1 MGVNNS
7 SSFGASQPRI
17 MERNNRKK
25 AIEHHRAST
34 MIKVGI
40 LQPMVYSKSF
50 KDILES
56 NGKLDFQD
64 CIGGIDEGV
73 SKDDGEDIIET
84 LNSNDIYEYFE
95 QIPSNPCRELKRF
108 ITGDQNDTTAH
119 NGDMMVTL
127 RDRVRSVMNEANE
140 KRKHLRSIVKL
151 KEREVKEEFNNQ
163 PFLRRQF
170 SGMSARNRDKMELY
184 RRIMEENPNLDPL
197 EIERQ
202 IICKQLQQYA
212 VHLQQ
217 QSPDLVIYVA
227 KEEYSKALNRSS
239 NNRTG
244 NDHMD
249 YLFYH
254 ILIKKRATAVSLFG
268 IGEDSSSEVVTPTA
282 YLVQA
287 DFGNVNINVA
297 NDFVI
302 FGTDYATAVPLCEV
316 VTDDEI
322 DQY

>member
-1 MGVNNS
+1 
-7 SSFGASQPRI
+7 

-25 AIEHHRAST
+25 AVEHHRASI

-40 LQPMVYSKSF
+40 IQPIVCSKSF

-56 NGKLDFQD
+56 HGKLDFHD
-64 CIGGIDEGV
+64 CIGDIDEGV
-73 SKDDGEDIIET
+73 GKDDEDIET
-84 LNSNDIYEYFE
+84 LNNNDIYEYFE

-108 ITGDQNDTTAH
+108 ITGDQNETTVQ
-119 NGDMMVTL
+119 NGGDLMTTL
-127 RDRVRSVMNEANE
+127 RDRVRSIMDEANE
-140 KRKHLRSIVKL
+140 KRKHLRNIVKQ
-151 KEREVKEEFNNQ
+151 KEQEVKVEYNNQ
-163 PFLRRQF
+163 PFLRRQL
-170 SGMSARNRDKMELY
+170 SGMSARHRDKMELY

-202 IICKQLQQYA
+202 LICKQLQQYA

-227 KEEYSKALNRSS
+227 KEEYAKVINRSS
-239 NNRTG
+239 NNRKNSTG
-244 NDHMD
+244 NSDHMD

-268 IGEDSSSEVVTPTA
+268 IGEDASNEIMTPTA

-297 NDFVI
+297 NDVVI
-302 FGTDYATAVPLCEV
+302 FSTDYATAVPLCEV

-322 DQY
+322 DQYYSS